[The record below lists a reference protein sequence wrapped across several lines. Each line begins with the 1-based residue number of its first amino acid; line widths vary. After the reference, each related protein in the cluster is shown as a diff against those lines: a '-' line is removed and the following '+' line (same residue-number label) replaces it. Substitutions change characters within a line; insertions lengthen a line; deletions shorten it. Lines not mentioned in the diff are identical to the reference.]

1 MAIELPDELVWVMD
15 LMGLNWPQVNEDA
28 VHEFAGHVRT
38 FAGDIGSSQEEASAT
53 IQAMAAC
60 YEGSSYD
67 RLAETWSRMA
77 TSHMSELM
85 QGCEMA
91 AVALEVAAAV
101 IVAAKV
107 AVIAQLIF
115 IAAQLAVAAATAI
128 VTLGAAAAAEAALI
142 QVTKKVV
149 NELLERAL
157 EEVVAQLATQAV
169 EPLEDIVGRA
179 LKGLVLKGVES
190 ASEAIAGPADAGGGT
205 GFSVHPDELLKHADD
220 FKKHSEAVAGHAV
233 KFSNAAAGVS
243 FG

>member
-15 LMGLNWPQVNEDA
+15 LLGFTWPDVNEDA

-38 FAGDIGSSQEEASAT
+38 FASDIGSSQEEASAT

-67 RLAETWSRMA
+67 RLAETWSRLA
-77 TSHMSELM
+77 TGHMSELI

-91 AVALEVAAAV
+91 AIALEAAAV
-101 IVAAKV
+101 IIVAAKI

-115 IAAQLAVAAATAI
+115 VAAQLAVAAATAV

-157 EEVVAQLATQAV
+157 EEVVAHLATQAV
-169 EPLEDIVGRA
+169 EPLEDIVSRA
-179 LKGLVLKGVES
+179 MKGLVLKGVEA
-190 ASEAIAGPADAGGGT
+190 ASEAIAGPADAGGGS
-205 GFSVHPDELLKHADD
+205 GFSIHPDELLKHADD
-220 FKKHSEAVAGHAV
+220 FKKHSDAVAAHAA
-233 KFSNAAAGVS
+233 KFSTAAAGVT